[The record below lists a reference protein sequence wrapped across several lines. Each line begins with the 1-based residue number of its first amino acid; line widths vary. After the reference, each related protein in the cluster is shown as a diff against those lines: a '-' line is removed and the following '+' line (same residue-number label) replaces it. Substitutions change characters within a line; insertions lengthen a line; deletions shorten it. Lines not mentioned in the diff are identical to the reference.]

1 MKEAPES
8 RPLVWIT
15 GAQGLIGSAIVSN
28 CPRNYRGRGLARSDV
43 DLTDHQAVAALFNRE
58 KPTALIHCA
67 AISRNP
73 VCDAHPDLARK
84 VNTGVTE
91 HLAGLGAE
99 IPFIF
104 FSTDLVFD
112 GNRGNYVESDPP
124 NPLSVYAETKVVAE
138 EFVSSNPRHTVVRTS
153 LNGGISST
161 RDRGFNEEMQRAWRD
176 GRTLT
181 LFTDEFRC
189 PIAAVITA
197 RAIWELLHQRAS
209 GIYHLAGAER
219 LSRYEIGSL
228 LAARHPELQPKLV
241 PGFRRYFPG
250 PPRPPDTSL
259 NCGKI
264 QSLLS
269 FELPRFSDWIRSAPP
284 EF

>member
-1 MKEAPES
+1 MNLAPET

-15 GAQGLIGSAIVSN
+15 GAQGLIGSAIYAA
-28 CPRNYRGRGLARSDV
+28 CPGGFTARGLARADL
-43 DLTDHQAVAALFNRE
+43 DLTNYQAAAALFRRE
-58 KPTALIHCA
+58 TPSAVVHCA

-73 VCDAHPDLARK
+73 ICDEHPDLARQI
-84 VNTGVTE
+84 NIGVTQ
-91 HLAGLGAE
+91 HLAELACE

-112 GNRGNYVESDPP
+112 GGKGNYDESEEV
-124 NPLSVYAETKVVAE
+124 NPLSIYAETKVAAE
-138 EFVSSNPRHTVVRTS
+138 QLVSRNPRHTIVRTS
-153 LNGGISST
+153 LNGGISAT

-176 GRTLT
+176 GRTLN

-189 PIAAVITA
+189 PIAASVTA
-197 RAIWELLHQRAS
+197 RGIWELLRHQSA

-219 LSRYEIGSL
+219 LSRYQIGSL
-228 LAARHPELQPKLV
+228 LAARHPELHPKLV
-241 PGFRRYFPG
+241 PGSRRDYPG

-259 NCGKI
+259 NCAKV
-264 QSLLS
+264 QSVLS
-269 FELPRFSDWIRSAPP
+269 FQLPRFSDWLRTASP